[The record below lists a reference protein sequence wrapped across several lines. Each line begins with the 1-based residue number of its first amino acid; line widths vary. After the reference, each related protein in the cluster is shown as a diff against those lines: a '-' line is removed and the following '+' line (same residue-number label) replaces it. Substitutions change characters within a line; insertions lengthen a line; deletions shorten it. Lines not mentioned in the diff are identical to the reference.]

1 MNPVFFLL
9 TVIAV
14 TAYFLGTIPFGLL
27 ISRARGIDIRQ
38 HGSGN
43 IGATNVWRV
52 LGKKWGLLTFFCD
65 AAKGWLA
72 VWAGMRWAAADPGVL
87 GDSSLAGI
95 VAALGCI
102 VGHSFPVWLGFK
114 GGKGVATSLGVLVGM
129 MPLASA
135 IVLGVWLVVFLL
147 SRYVSLASI
156 AAALALPAVVAA
168 LISSGRLS
176 GQANLYFACVAGALV
191 VRRHRENI
199 TRLLQGTE
207 NRFGRSKPSQ
217 APGGALSVEGDS
229 QNPRP

>member
-1 MNPVFFLL
+1 
-9 TVIAV
+9 
-14 TAYFLGTIPFGLL
+14 
-27 ISRARGIDIRQ
+27 
-38 HGSGN
+38 
-43 IGATNVWRV
+43 
-52 LGKKWGLLTFFCD
+52 
-65 AAKGWLA
+65 
-72 VWAGMRWAAADPGVL
+72 
-87 GDSSLAGI
+87 
-95 VAALGCI
+95 
-102 VGHSFPVWLGFK
+102 
-114 GGKGVATSLGVLVGM
+114 M

>member
-1 MNPVFFLL
+1 MNSALFLL
-9 TVIAV
+9 PAIAV
-14 TAYFLGTIPFGLL
+14 AAYFLGAIPFGLL
-27 ISRARGIDIRQ
+27 ISRARGMDIRQ

-52 LGKKWGLLTFFCD
+52 LGKKWGLLTFLCD

-72 VWAGMRWAAADPGVL
+72 VWAGLRWAAAYPGVL
-87 GDSSLAGI
+87 GDPSVAGI

-135 IVLGVWLVVFLL
+135 IVLGVWLLVFLL
-147 SRYVSLASI
+147 WRYVSLASI
-156 AAALALPAVVAA
+156 AAALALPAVVLA
-168 LISSGRLS
+168 LLSSGRLS

-207 NRFGRSKPSQ
+207 NRFGRSKPSHV
-217 APGGALSVEGDS
+217 PGSPLSVEGDS

>member
-1 MNPVFFLL
+1 MNPVLFLL

-14 TAYFLGTIPFGLL
+14 AAYFLGTIPFGLL

-72 VWAGMRWAAADPGVL
+72 VWAGLRWAVADPGVL
-87 GDSSLAGI
+87 GDASLAGI

-147 SRYVSLASI
+147 WRYVSLASI
-156 AAALALPAVVAA
+156 AAALALPTVVLA
-168 LISSGRLS
+168 LLSSGRLS

-229 QNPRP
+229 HNPRP

>member
-1 MNPVFFLL
+1 MNPVLFLL
-9 TVIAV
+9 TVIAA

-27 ISRARGIDIRQ
+27 ISRACGIDIRQ

-72 VWAGMRWAAADPGVL
+72 VWSGLRWAAADPGVL
-87 GDSSLAGI
+87 GDASLAGI

-135 IVLGVWLVVFLL
+135 IVLAVWLVVFLL
-147 SRYVSLASI
+147 WRYVSLASI
-156 AAALALPAVVAA
+156 AAALALPAVVSA
-168 LISSGRLS
+168 LLSSGRLS

-217 APGGALSVEGDS
+217 APGGPLSVEADS
-229 QNPRP
+229 RNPLP

>member
-1 MNPVFFLL
+1 M
-9 TVIAV
+9 
-14 TAYFLGTIPFGLL
+14 
-27 ISRARGIDIRQ
+27 DIRQ

-43 IGATNVWRV
+43 IGATTVWRV

-72 VWAGMRWAAADPGVL
+72 VWVGLRLAAANPGVL
-87 GDSSLAGI
+87 GDPSLAGI

-147 SRYVSLASI
+147 WRYVSLASI
-156 AAALALPAVVAA
+156 AAALALPAVVVA
-168 LISSGRLS
+168 LLSSGQLS
-176 GQANLYFACVAGALV
+176 GQGNLYFACVAGALV

-207 NRFGRSKPSQ
+207 NRFGRSKSSQ
-217 APGGALSVEGDS
+217 APGSPLSAGADS
-229 QNPRP
+229 RTPQQ

>member
-1 MNPVFFLL
+1 MNPVLFLL

-14 TAYFLGTIPFGLL
+14 TAYLLGTIPFGLL

-38 HGSGN
+38 RGSGN

-52 LGKKWGLLTFFCD
+52 LGTKWGLLTLFCD

-156 AAALALPAVVAA
+156 AAALALPTVVLA
-168 LISSGRLS
+168 LLSSGRLS

>member
-1 MNPVFFLL
+1 MNSVLILL
-9 TVIAV
+9 LVIAV
-14 TAYFLGTIPFGLL
+14 TAYFLGAIPFGLL
-27 ISRARGIDIRQ
+27 ISRTRGMDIRQ

-72 VWAGMRWAAADPGVL
+72 VWVGLRLAAANPGVL
-87 GDSSLAGI
+87 GDPSLAGI

-135 IVLGVWLVVFLL
+135 IVLGVWTVVFLL
-147 SRYVSLASI
+147 WRYVSLASI
-156 AAALALPAVVAA
+156 AAALALPAVVVA
-168 LISSGRLS
+168 LLSGGQLS
-176 GQANLYFACVAGALV
+176 GQGNLYFACVAGALV

-217 APGGALSVEGDS
+217 ASGSPVSAAEDS
-229 QNPRP
+229 RTPQP

>member
-1 MNPVFFLL
+1 MNPVLFLL

-27 ISRARGIDIRQ
+27 ISRARGMDIRQ

-72 VWAGMRWAAADPGVL
+72 VWAGLRWAASDPGVL
-87 GDSSLAGI
+87 GDASLAGI

-147 SRYVSLASI
+147 WRYVSLASI